1 MAIYQDLVECFAFE
15 HKYNSVKRFVR
26 CLKKKSPK
34 QYDRLEFLPGEE
46 AQVDYGQGA
55 LTLNPR
61 TGKYRRPRLFIM
73 TLKYSRRSFRK
84 VVWKS
89 GQEAW
94 AKLHEEAFRYFGGCP
109 QYVVLD
115 NLKEGV
121 IKPDIYEPE
130 LNAVY
135 ASVLSHYSV
144 VADPCRVADPNRK
157 GTVESAIQH
166 TQDTALKGRRFETI
180 EDQNQHLMRWEEN
193 WASKRVHGRTKRQVE
208 EMFMEEKPH
217 LMDLPLTQF
226 SYFSQVIR
234 TVQDDG
240 LIQINNCF
248 YAALPAKL
256 HSKVIVRVYAFEIE
270 IIDPPTLSVMRRH
283 PKSYKKG
290 MVFMEEKDRIFNPS
304 RQTNYLFARA
314 AEIGP
319 HTKELCKVLF
329 NEEGRPG
336 QRRMRGIVDLARKF
350 EAGYIEQAAL
360 LAVSRGL
367 RKCRVIRRLVQD
379 ISNQQKPVSQSTLD
393 ETLIQKHQLI
403 RPPEDYALFFEQ
415 HAAGTKDNNNKKYCL

>member
-1 MAIYQDLVECFAFE
+1 
-15 HKYNSVKRFVR
+15 
-26 CLKKKSPK
+26 
-34 QYDRLEFLPGEE
+34 
-46 AQVDYGQGA
+46 VDYGQGA
-55 LTLNPR
+55 LTLNPK

-89 GQEAW
+89 GQEVW
-94 AKLHEEAFRYFGGCP
+94 ARLHEEAFRYFGGCP

-135 ASVLSHYSV
+135 AAVLSHYGV

-180 EDQNQHLMRWEEN
+180 KNQNQWLMHWEEN

-208 EMFMEEKPH
+208 EMFQEEKPH

-226 SYFSQVIR
+226 AYFSQVVR

-248 YAALPAKL
+248 YAALPASL
-256 HSKVIVRVYAFEIE
+256 HSKVIVRIYMLEIE
-270 IIDPPTLSVMRRH
+270 IIDPQTLEVIRRH
-283 PKSYKKG
+283 PKSLMKG
-290 MVFMEEKDRIFNPS
+290 MVFMDEKDRIFNPS
-304 RQTNYLFARA
+304 RQTHYLFAKA

-319 HTKELCKVLF
+319 HTKELCKALF

-350 EAGYIEQAAL
+350 EAGYIEQAARI
-360 LAVSRGL
+360 AVSKGL

-379 ISNQQKPVSQSTLD
+379 ISNQQKPALQSTLD

-415 HAAGTKDNNNKKYCL
+415 HAAGTNGNNNKKHYINKTTERK